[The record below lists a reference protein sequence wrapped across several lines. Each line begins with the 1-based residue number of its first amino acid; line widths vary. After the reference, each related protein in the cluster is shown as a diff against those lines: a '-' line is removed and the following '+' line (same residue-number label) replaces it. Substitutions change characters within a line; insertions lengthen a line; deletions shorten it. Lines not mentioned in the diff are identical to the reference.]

1 VARAFVLGGRTLVA
15 KGEQR
20 EISLA
25 PDGGA
30 VHHLSRR
37 TAEYRRS
44 GRNHHRKVKMSTTER
59 GILEAKV
66 LPELQAIA
74 SSMGVQ
80 GYQRLRK
87 ADLIGAIIA
96 KAQGVEFVPSS
107 TPSARGRRSATP
119 VAEDA
124 PAQQS
129 LTGDDSSQGSNGAER
144 PGRRRATRDTG
155 VPIAE
160 LAVSD
165 GPGAQASGPLP
176 STVQGGE
183 GNGRPPGDD
192 AGRGVDAGPGGGA
205 RANGPAETTAAV
217 TDHPGDTQSR
227 PESGADG
234 RDRQARPAEQ
244 REGGDAAHGGTA
256 QDGAAGDGARGATD
270 SSNSG
275 TGTEER
281 RSEAPADRQSD
292 GQVSGASRGASRGDG
307 QADGGQAQGGQGQS
321 GQSGQA
327 TAEGQQSQEGT
338 QSDRGQRRD
347 WNGNNNQQQGGRWD
361 NQSGN
366 QQGGGRRRNRNRRRG
381 NRYGGEQGNVAVMD
395 RPDSRDR
402 AAAPDDRPEVTRTG
416 TLDIRSQDGYGFL
429 RVNGYL
435 PGPDDVYVPLS
446 MIRRT
451 GLRRGDEIEGAV
463 KLPRDSEKYAALV
476 RVDRVNGMEPEVAR
490 QRKDFKD
497 LTPLYPNQRLR
508 LEHTPTEISTRV
520 MDIMSPIGKGQRG
533 LIVSPP
539 KAGKTTLMK
548 QIANAISANNPEVI
562 LIILLVDERPE
573 EVTDMQRSTQAKVI
587 YSTFDRPSDDHCQVS
602 ELTIERAKRLVEYGK
617 DVVIL
622 LDGITRLARAYNLA
636 TPASGKILSGGVDS
650 SALYPPKRFL
660 GAARNIEDGGSL
672 TILATALVDT
682 GSRMDEV
689 IFEEFK
695 ATGNMEVRLDR
706 KLSERRIF
714 PALDVDASSTRKEE
728 LLLSDEELV
737 VAWKLRRVL
746 GALEPAQALELVVDK
761 MRATKTNQEFL
772 RQIQRAN
779 IGS

>member
-1 VARAFVLGGRTLVA
+1 
-15 KGEQR
+15 
-20 EISLA
+20 
-25 PDGGA
+25 
-30 VHHLSRR
+30 
-37 TAEYRRS
+37 
-44 GRNHHRKVKMSTTER
+44 MSTTER

-107 TPSARGRRSATP
+107 APSSRGRRASATTT
-119 VAEDA
+119 VATEA
-124 PAQQS
+124 SGQQP
-129 LTGDDSSQGSNGAER
+129 LPGGDPEPDGNGAER
-144 PGRRRATRDTG
+144 GARRRTRGAG
-155 VPIAE
+155 VAMAE

-165 GPGAQASGPLP
+165 GPGAQASGPGTN
-176 STVQGGE
+176 TVQGGE
-183 GNGRPPGDD
+183 GNGRPHGDD
-192 AGRGVDAGPGGGA
+192 PG
-205 RANGPAETTAAV
+205 
-217 TDHPGDTQSR
+217 
-227 PESGADG
+227 
-234 RDRQARPAEQ
+234 RPAEQ
-244 REGGDAAHGGTA
+244 ASTPDTAAQAPAGTNSRGDSTNSTNSTTQGGTTPSGGTNQPPSGDQASGTDAAPAPATSSDQQSEQRAEGPSAGGDQQTGGGQQADGTA
-256 QDGAAGDGARGATD
+256 TQSSGQSGDGP
-270 SSNSG
+270 SQ
-275 TGTEER
+275 E
-281 RSEAPADRQSD
+281 
-292 GQVSGASRGASRGDG
+292 ASRGDG
-307 QADGGQAQGGQGQS
+307 QGQTNQSQAGQS
-321 GQSGQA
+321 
-327 TAEGQQSQEGT
+327 EGQQQG
-338 QSDRGQRRD
+338 QDRDQGGDRGQRRD
-347 WNGNNNQQQGGRWD
+347 WNGNQQGGGRWD

-366 QQGGGRRRNRNRRRG
+366 QQSSGRRRNRNRRR
-381 NRYGGEQGNVAVMD
+381 NRFGSDQGNVTVLD

-402 AAAPDDRPEVTRTG
+402 GAAPDDRPEVTRVG

-435 PGPDDVYVPLS
+435 PGSDDVYVPLS

-476 RVDRVNGMEPEVAR
+476 RVDKINGMEPEVAR
-490 QRKDFKD
+490 NRKDFKD
-497 LTPLYPNQRLR
+497 LTPLYPNERLR

-548 QIANAISANNPEVI
+548 QIANAISTNNPEVI

-573 EVTDMQRSTQAKVI
+573 EVTDMQRSTKAQVI

-714 PALDVDASSTRKEE
+714 PALDVDGSSTRKEE
-728 LLLSDEELV
+728 LLLTDEELV

>member
-1 VARAFVLGGRTLVA
+1 M
-15 KGEQR
+15 
-20 EISLA
+20 
-25 PDGGA
+25 
-30 VHHLSRR
+30 
-37 TAEYRRS
+37 TAEQPADQS

-96 KAQGVEFVPSS
+96 KAQGVEFI
-107 TPSARGRRSATP
+107 PSAPSGRGRRGSSAGPDTTDTTGPKAMAAGASSSSEQQALPGSEGSAVSTP
-119 VAEDA
+119 
-124 PAQQS
+124 
-129 LTGDDSSQGSNGAER
+129 NGEER
-144 PGRRRATRDTG
+144 PSRRRRSQAGAAAAVAAAVATADG
-155 VPIAE
+155 I
-160 LAVSD
+160 VSD
-165 GPGAQASGPLP
+165 GPGALAS
-176 STVQGGE
+176 E
-183 GNGRPPGDD
+183 GNADAVPP
-192 AGRGVDAGPGGGA
+192 AG
-205 RANGPAETTAAV
+205 E
-217 TDHPGDTQSR
+217 
-227 PESGADG
+227 
-234 RDRQARPAEQ
+234 
-244 REGGDAAHGGTA
+244 
-256 QDGAAGDGARGATD
+256 AAGT
-270 SSNSG
+270 
-275 TGTEER
+275 TT
-281 RSEAPADRQSD
+281 EAPAATSGQGEQGGGQSATTPAPQGQAGQDSD
-292 GQVSGASRGASRGDG
+292 GRGGDG
-307 QADGGQAQGGQGQS
+307 QGGQIGQL
-321 GQSGQA
+321 
-327 TAEGQQSQEGT
+327 TNLPAEGQQQGGQPQGQTTQT
-338 QSDRGQRRD
+338 QSPPQGDQSGDRGQRRD
-347 WNGNNNQQQGGRWD
+347 WNGQQGGGRWD
-361 NQSGN
+361 NQPGQS
-366 QQGGGRRRNRNRRRG
+366 QGGSRRRNRNRRR
-381 NRYGGEQGNVAVMD
+381 NRFGGDQGGVGVMD
-395 RPDSRDR
+395 RPDQRER
-402 AAAPDDRPEVTRTG
+402 GAAPDDRPEVTRTG

-435 PGPDDVYVPLS
+435 PGSDDVYVPLS
-446 MIRRT
+446 MIRRM

-476 RVDRVNGMEPEVAR
+476 RVDKVNDMDPEAAR
-490 QRKDFKD
+490 QRKDFKE
-497 LTPLYPNQRLR
+497 LTPLYPQDRLR
-508 LEHTPTEISTRV
+508 LEHNPTEISTRI

-533 LIVSPP
+533 MIVSPP

-548 QIANAISANNPEVI
+548 QIANAISTNNPEVI
-562 LIILLVDERPE
+562 LIILLIDERPE
-573 EVTDMQRSTQAKVI
+573 EVTDMQRSTKGQVI

-660 GAARNIEDGGSL
+660 GAARNIEHGGSL

-728 LLLSDEELV
+728 LLLSEEELV

-761 MRATKTNQEFL
+761 MRATKTNAEFL

-779 IGS
+779 IG

>member
-1 VARAFVLGGRTLVA
+1 
-15 KGEQR
+15 
-20 EISLA
+20 
-25 PDGGA
+25 
-30 VHHLSRR
+30 
-37 TAEYRRS
+37 
-44 GRNHHRKVKMSTTER
+44 MSTTER

-107 TPSARGRRSATP
+107 TPTSRGRRGSATTA
-119 VAEDA
+119 VTTEASG
-124 PAQQS
+124 QQP
-129 LTGDDSSQGSNGAER
+129 LTSGDTEPGGNGAQR
-144 PGRRRATRDTG
+144 AGSRRTREAG
-155 VPIAE
+155 GAIAE
-160 LAVSD
+160 MAVSD
-165 GPGAQASGPLP
+165 GPGAQASGA
-176 STVQGGE
+176 SMVQGGE
-183 GNGRPPGDD
+183 GNGRPPGEDTGRAAEQASTPAAGQPPATSNTEGDSTTTTSSTTQGGTPPSGETNQPSGEISQSSGEQSGGSD
-192 AGRGVDAGPGGGA
+192 AGRTATASSDQQSERRAEAQPSGGDQQA
-205 RANGPAETTAAV
+205 
-217 TDHPGDTQSR
+217 
-227 PESGADG
+227 SGGQQADG
-234 RDRQARPAEQ
+234 
-244 REGGDAAHGGTA
+244 TA
-256 QDGAAGDGARGATD
+256 IQSPG
-270 SSNSG
+270 
-275 TGTEER
+275 
-281 RSEAPADRQSD
+281 QSD
-292 GQVSGASRGASRGDG
+292 GPPQDSSRGDG
-307 QADGGQAQGGQGQS
+307 QGQTNQSQATQTS
-321 GQSGQA
+321 GQS
-327 TAEGQQSQEGT
+327 EGQQGQDRDQGG
-338 QSDRGQRRD
+338 DRGQRRD
-347 WNGNNNQQQGGRWD
+347 WNGNQQGGGRWD

-366 QQGGGRRRNRNRRRG
+366 QQGGGRRRNRNRRR
-381 NRYGGEQGNVAVMD
+381 NRYSGDQGNVAVLD
-395 RPDSRDR
+395 RPDQRDR
-402 AAAPDDRPEVTRTG
+402 GAGADDRPEVTRVG

-435 PGPDDVYVPLS
+435 PGSDDVYVPLS

-476 RVDRVNGMEPEVAR
+476 RVDKINGMEPEVAR
-490 QRKDFKD
+490 NRKDFKD
-497 LTPLYPNQRLR
+497 LTPLYPNERLR
-508 LEHTPTEISTRV
+508 LEHNPTEISTRV

-548 QIANAISANNPEVI
+548 QIANAISANNPEAI

-573 EVTDMQRSTQAKVI
+573 EVTDMQRSTKAQVI

-602 ELTIERAKRLVEYGK
+602 ELTIERAKRLVEYGQ

-728 LLLSDEELV
+728 LLLTDEELV

>member
-1 VARAFVLGGRTLVA
+1 
-15 KGEQR
+15 
-20 EISLA
+20 
-25 PDGGA
+25 
-30 VHHLSRR
+30 
-37 TAEYRRS
+37 
-44 GRNHHRKVKMSTTER
+44 MSTTER

-144 PGRRRATRDTG
+144 PGRRRVTRDPS

-165 GPGAQASGPLP
+165 GPGAQASGPP
-176 STVQGGE
+176 TTAVQGGE

-205 RANGPAETTAAV
+205 QANAAGTT
-217 TDHPGDTQSR
+217 
-227 PESGADG
+227 
-234 RDRQARPAEQ
+234 EQ
-244 REGGDAAHGGTA
+244 REGGD
-256 QDGAAGDGARGATD
+256 GARGDGARRPTD

-275 TGTEER
+275 TGAEER
-281 RSEAPADRQSD
+281 RSDAPADRQSD
-292 GQVSGASRGASRGDG
+292 GQVRDASRGDG

-321 GQSGQA
+321 GQAGQS
-327 TAEGQQSQEGT
+327 TAEGQQNQEAT
-338 QSDRGQRRD
+338 QGDRGQRRD
-347 WNGNNNQQQGGRWD
+347 WNGNSNQQQGGRWD

-366 QQGGGRRRNRNRRRG
+366 QQGGGRRRNRNRRRN
-381 NRYGGEQGNVAVMD
+381 NRFGSEQGNVAVMD
-395 RPDSRDR
+395 RAEPRDR
-402 AAAPDDRPEVTRTG
+402 AGAPDDRPEVTRTG

-497 LTPLYPNQRLR
+497 LTPLYPNERLR

-573 EVTDMQRSTQAKVI
+573 EVTDMQRSTQAQVI

-714 PALDVDASSTRKEE
+714 PALDVDGSSTRKEE
-728 LLLSDEELV
+728 LLLTDEELV

>member
-1 VARAFVLGGRTLVA
+1 
-15 KGEQR
+15 
-20 EISLA
+20 
-25 PDGGA
+25 
-30 VHHLSRR
+30 
-37 TAEYRRS
+37 
-44 GRNHHRKVKMSTTER
+44 MSTTER

-107 TPSARGRRSATP
+107 TPSSRGRRGSATTTEATGQQP
-119 VAEDA
+119 LPGSDAEA
-124 PAQQS
+124 G
-129 LTGDDSSQGSNGAER
+129 TNGEQR
-144 PGRRRATRDTG
+144 TSRRRTRDTA
-155 VPIAE
+155 VAIAE
-160 LAVSD
+160 MAVSD
-165 GPGAQASGPLP
+165 GPGAQASGS
-176 STVQGGE
+176 STVRDGE
-183 GNGRPPGDD
+183 GNGRAYGDDTGRAAEQASTPGTARQAHMTSNAEGESTNTTISTTPGGSSPSATTQQPSGEQESSTQERPAATGAEAGQTGADRAAGSGGDQPSGMD
-192 AGRGVDAGPGGGA
+192 AGRLAAPTFNQQSEQ
-205 RANGPAETTAAV
+205 RAET
-217 TDHPGDTQSR
+217 PPSGDDQ
-227 PESGADG
+227 
-234 RDRQARPAEQ
+234 QA
-244 REGGDAAHGGTA
+244 GGTA
-256 QDGAAGDGARGATD
+256 TQ
-270 SSNSG
+270 SSG
-275 TGTEER
+275 
-281 RSEAPADRQSD
+281 QSD
-292 GQVSGASRGASRGDG
+292 GSREDSSSGDG
-307 QADGGQAQGGQGQS
+307 QGQNQGQTN
-321 GQSGQA
+321 QSQA
-327 TAEGQQSQEGT
+327 TQTEGQQT
-338 QSDRGQRRD
+338 QDRDQGDRGQRRD
-347 WNGNNNQQQGGRWD
+347 WNGNQQGGGRWD
-361 NQSGN
+361 NQSNN
-366 QQGGGRRRNRNRRRG
+366 QQGGGRRRNRNRRR
-381 NRYGGEQGNVAVMD
+381 NRYSGDQGNVAVLD
-395 RPDSRDR
+395 RPDSRER
-402 AAAPDDRPEVTRTG
+402 GAAADDRPEVTRVG

-476 RVDRVNGMEPEVAR
+476 RVDKINGMEPEVAR
-490 QRKDFKD
+490 NRVDFKD
-497 LTPLYPNQRLR
+497 LTPLYPNERLR
-508 LEHTPTEISTRV
+508 LEHNPTEISTRV
-520 MDIMSPIGKGQRG
+520 MDIMCPIGKGQRG

-548 QIANAISANNPEVI
+548 QIANAISANNPEVV
-562 LIILLVDERPE
+562 LIILLTDERPE
-573 EVTDMQRSTQAKVI
+573 EVTDMQRSTKAQVI
-587 YSTFDRPSDDHCQVS
+587 YSTFDRPSEDHCQVS
-602 ELTIERAKRLVEYGK
+602 ELTIERAKRLVEYGQ

-622 LDGITRLARAYNLA
+622 LDGITRLSRAYNLA

-650 SALYPPKRFL
+650 SALYPPKRFF

-695 ATGNMEVRLDR
+695 GTGNMEVRLDR

-728 LLLSDEELV
+728 LLLTDEELV

>member
-1 VARAFVLGGRTLVA
+1 
-15 KGEQR
+15 
-20 EISLA
+20 
-25 PDGGA
+25 
-30 VHHLSRR
+30 
-37 TAEYRRS
+37 
-44 GRNHHRKVKMSTTER
+44 
-59 GILEAKV
+59 
-66 LPELQAIA
+66 
-74 SSMGVQ
+74 MGVQ

-107 TPSARGRRSATP
+107 TPSSRGRRGAAATA
-119 VAEDA
+119 VTTEASG
-124 PAQQS
+124 QQS
-129 LTGDDSSQGSNGAER
+129 LPGSDADPGSNGGERSGRGRARDGARLAEM
-144 PGRRRATRDTG
+144 
-155 VPIAE
+155 
-160 LAVSD
+160 AVSD
-165 GPGAQASGPLP
+165 GPGAQAS
-176 STVQGGE
+176 STSAVQDGE
-183 GNGRPPGDD
+183 GNGMSRGDDSKRGAEPAPATGDAERARASGGPESSGQEGPATLAPIGAERAQVGGDQRAGGGDPAGGARGDD
-192 AGRGVDAGPGGGA
+192 AGRASAASAEQPQA
-205 RANGPAETTAAV
+205 PAATAAQQP
-217 TDHPGDTQSR
+217 T
-227 PESGADG
+227 
-234 RDRQARPAEQ
+234 
-244 REGGDAAHGGTA
+244 GG
-256 QDGAAGDGARGATD
+256 Q
-270 SSNSG
+270 
-275 TGTEER
+275 
-281 RSEAPADRQSD
+281 
-292 GQVSGASRGASRGDG
+292 
-307 QADGGQAQGGQGQS
+307 QADGTAAQSSDQSGDSGRPDGRAQGGQGQAAQPS
-321 GQSGQA
+321 GQSESQP
-327 TAEGQQSQEGT
+327 QSQTQEQ

-347 WNGNNNQQQGGRWD
+347 WNGNQQGGGRWD
-361 NQSGN
+361 NQPGN
-366 QQGGGRRRNRNRRRG
+366 PQGGSRRRNRNRRRS
-381 NRYGGEQGNVAVMD
+381 RYGGDQSNVAVLE
-395 RPDSRDR
+395 RPESRDR
-402 AAAPDDRPEVTRTG
+402 GAAPDDRPEVTRVG

-451 GLRRGDEIEGAV
+451 GLRRGDEVEGAV

-476 RVDRVNGMEPEVAR
+476 RVDKINGMEPEVAR
-490 QRKDFKD
+490 NRKDFKD
-497 LTPLYPNQRLR
+497 LTPLYPNERLR
-508 LEHTPTEISTRV
+508 LEHTPTEISTRI

-548 QIANAISANNPEVI
+548 QIANAISTNNPEVI

-573 EVTDMQRSTQAKVI
+573 EVTDMQRSTKAQVI

-714 PALDVDASSTRKEE
+714 PALDVDGSSTRKEE
-728 LLLSDEELV
+728 LLLTDEELV